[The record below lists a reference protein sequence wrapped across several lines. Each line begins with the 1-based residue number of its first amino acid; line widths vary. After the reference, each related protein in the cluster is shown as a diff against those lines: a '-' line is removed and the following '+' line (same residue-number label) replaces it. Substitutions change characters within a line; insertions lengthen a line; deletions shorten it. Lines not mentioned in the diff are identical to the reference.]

1 MIKWEGDPDAKNG
14 DNYKIVIWWNISKV
28 DIVHSFKKK
37 VFSIIFPWHS
47 ENFQLIFKLT
57 SGNISRNSN

>member
-28 DIVHSFKKK
+28 AE
-37 VFSIIFPWHS
+37 WTLQMA
-47 ENFQLIFKLT
+47 N
-57 SGNISRNSN
+57 

>member
-28 DIVHSFKKK
+28 AKVHSFKKK
-37 VFSIIFPWHS
+37 KIDTIG
-47 ENFQLIFKLT
+47 ENLQLIFKLT
-57 SGNISRNSN
+57 SADISRNYL